1 MSNHVRVP
9 AGVREGGQFRAHAR
23 SEGSGLGAL
32 VCVECGGNLVV
43 ESDGVPAHVG
53 LDGEPFTT
61 DHDYRDRDE
70 LPDYGG
76 ATAFPDADVDET
88 PPPVNGDYERDPEPL
103 DYEFQ
108 LSAAGLDYVTDNG
121 DVTVEVERDQDG
133 RPVRLRRGKVVFE
146 VPVIGTEQ
154 GHYGPV
160 PIGSRRG
167 DGRRP
172 VAEVA
177 ALARQDIKDAIAVG
191 WLPSNLTYRVKTRH
205 GSSVNVD
212 IEGVK
217 DADRVDPWKA
227 DGADLA
233 PPTANVKDADRV
245 DPWKARV
252 AEEHGAYRRTDRDE
266 FIELERRVDRIVKQ
280 YGRFE
285 IDSMTDYF
293 HVDYYSNVRIPRE
306 SEQAWWAAERERL
319 AARRRPNA
327 NRKAAG

>member
-1 MSNHVRVP
+1 MRRPTPVQDRPARSTGMSNHVRVP

-61 DHDYRDRDE
+61 DHDYRDRDD

-76 ATAFPDADVDET
+76 ATAFPDFDVADT
-88 PPPVNGDYERDPEPL
+88 PTPVIDDVERDPEPL

-121 DVTVEVERDQDG
+121 DVAVQVDRGEDG

-172 VAEVA
+172 VTEVA

-205 GSSVNVD
+205 GSSVSVD

-227 DGADLA
+227 Q
-233 PPTANVKDADRV
+233 
-245 DPWKARV
+245 V
-252 AEEHGAYRRTDRDE
+252 AEEHGAFRRTDRDE
-266 FIELERRVDRIVKQ
+266 FIELERRVEQIVRR

>member
-9 AGVREGGQFRAHAR
+9 AGVREGGQFRARAR

-88 PPPVNGDYERDPEPL
+88 PPPVKDDYERDPEPL

-212 IEGVK
+212 IEGV
-217 DADRVDPWKA
+217 
-227 DGADLA
+227 
-233 PPTANVKDADRV
+233 NDADRV

-293 HVDYYSNVRIPRE
+293 HVDYYSNVRIPDE
-306 SEQAWWAAERERL
+306 ASQAWWAKERERM
-319 AARRRPNA
+319 AARRRA
-327 NRKAAG
+327 NSSRKAAG

>member
-61 DHDYRDRDE
+61 DHDYRDRDD

-76 ATAFPDADVDET
+76 ATAFPDFDVADT
-88 PPPVNGDYERDPEPL
+88 PTPVIDDVERDPEPL

-121 DVTVEVERDQDG
+121 DVAVQVDRGEDG

-172 VAEVA
+172 VTEVA

-205 GSSVNVD
+205 GSSVSVD

-227 DGADLA
+227 Q
-233 PPTANVKDADRV
+233 
-245 DPWKARV
+245 V
-252 AEEHGAYRRTDRDE
+252 AEEHGAFRRTDRDE
-266 FIELERRVDRIVKQ
+266 FIELERRVEQIVRR